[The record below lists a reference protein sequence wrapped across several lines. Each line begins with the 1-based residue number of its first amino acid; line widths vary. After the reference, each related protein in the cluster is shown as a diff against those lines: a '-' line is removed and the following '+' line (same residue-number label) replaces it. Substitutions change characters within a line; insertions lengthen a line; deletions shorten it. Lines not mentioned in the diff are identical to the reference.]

1 MHENGGPRQSESID
15 EIAPAVQL
23 AELNEADR
31 KAKLQKILKKNNLLG
46 SKFMQTV
53 SVKIEDEENLQ
64 DENYLKNKSS
74 TPKNKKI
81 FFQLKM

>member
-1 MHENGGPRQSESID
+1 
-15 EIAPAVQL
+15 
-23 AELNEADR
+23 
-31 KAKLQKILKKNNLLG
+31 
-46 SKFMQTV
+46 MQTV

-81 FFQLKM
+81 FF